1 VAFDLRNQLMRCC
14 QGNLL
19 QDEAFEKAKRSV
31 QSQPP
36 LLMLLAPSDQG
47 VRTLAKRK
55 SSEVEEE
62 AEPITSPKGAKTSGR
77 KLIKTVAK
85 KPSAKKVKV
94 IEVIP
99 DPPILDVEPLDED
112 LDDATALSEL
122 TRKVDEQKQ
131 VLSGLIEAQKALEAE
146 DRALAKKYKEAKKF
160 AKLVTVALQ
169 AKTQA
174 KDAIKLATAF
184 KAKFEAEEAERKR
197 LEVKEEKKRQAEKA
211 KEERVAEIARRLE
224 AKKKAQAEKKKTRR
238 A

>member
-1 VAFDLRNQLMRCC
+1 MLSGQLTPRWGLWEG
-14 QGNLL
+14 Q
-19 QDEAFEKAKRSV
+19 EKRPKSTSSPHAS
-31 QSQPP
+31 SS
-36 LLMLLAPSDQG
+36 SDQG

-112 LDDATALSEL
+112 LDDATTLSEL

-131 VLSGLIEAQKALEAE
+131 VLSGLIEA
-146 DRALAKKYKEAKKF
+146 
-160 AKLVTVALQ
+160 
-169 AKTQA
+169 
-174 KDAIKLATAF
+174 
-184 KAKFEAEEAERKR
+184 
-197 LEVKEEKKRQAEKA
+197 
-211 KEERVAEIARRLE
+211 
-224 AKKKAQAEKKKTRR
+224 
-238 A
+238 